1 MSLKKWAKRFGLALL
16 TLVLAVA
23 GLWAVSRLAGPTDAQ
38 EAALATMRDMPALN
52 GRNAF
57 PALWLIAY
65 DMPEAEHDDWLAED
79 LRRHAAGQP
88 PGAVSDAPEK
98 AHASA
103 AERRYADQLPSPE
116 EFELFCGSAP
126 GCLDRVGADRARY
139 ADLLRRHAALLDRV
153 EALSAYAGIRHAG
166 GDRILGTLIPPY
178 QAGKLP
184 ATRHALDFVEGRR
197 DRAFDGTCRAIATW
211 RRLGASSDSLISR
224 IIGTAYAAD
233 VYGRL
238 FVDMLARTPR
248 DVALP
253 PSCAQAFSVPV
264 AGELSLC
271 MAMQGELQFMQ
282 SAVRMA
288 DTNASRL
295 ERLTMFF
302 GLSTDMTEAERAEQL
317 VFHCGAEARRAI
329 AADVRI
335 ERKVP
340 EPGFLRFECVG
351 NPMGCVLANIAHGN
365 VDGYTDRIQ
374 DANAKLRLIA
384 ELLRMRADGVQ
395 PAEVAARLRAVQD
408 RVGSRLRAL
417 SLGEDGR
424 TLRMR
429 NYETWRGEF
438 TEIPLPPYL
447 QSASSGSVPSKGAA
461 SKPASP

>member
-1 MSLKKWAKRFGLALL
+1 MPLKKWAKRFGSAVLMLA
-16 TLVLAVA
+16 LAVA
-23 GLWAVSRLAGPTDAQ
+23 GLWTVSRLMGPTDAQ
-38 EAALATMRDMPALN
+38 EAALARMRDIPPLN

-57 PALWLIAY
+57 PALWLVAY

-88 PGAVSDAPEK
+88 PGGAYDAAEK

-103 AERRYADQLPSPE
+103 AERRYADRMPSPD
-116 EFELFCGSAP
+116 EFDLFCGSAP
-126 GCLDRVGADRARY
+126 GCLDRVGADRGRY

-166 GDRILGTLIPPY
+166 GENILGTLIPPY
-178 QAGKLP
+178 QAAKLP

-211 RRLGASSDSLISR
+211 RRLGADSDSLISR
-224 IIGTAYAAD
+224 IIGVAYAAD
-233 VYGRL
+233 LYGGL

-253 PSCAQAFSVPV
+253 ASCAQAFSAP
-264 AGELSLC
+264 ADGELSLC
-271 MAMQGELQFMQ
+271 MAMQGELKFMQ

-288 DTNASRL
+288 DANVSTS
-295 ERLTMFF
+295 ERLTMLF
-302 GLSTDMTEAERAEQL
+302 GLSADMTEAERAEQL
-317 VFHCGAEARRAI
+317 AFHCSAEAQRAI
-329 AADVRI
+329 AADTRI
-335 ERKVP
+335 ERNVP

-351 NPMGCVLANIAHGN
+351 NPVGCMLANIAHGSL
-365 VDGYTDRIQ
+365 DGYGDRIQ
-374 DANAKLRLIA
+374 DGNAKLRLIA
-384 ELLRMRADGVQ
+384 ELLRMRADGTPPEQ
-395 PAEVAARLRAVQD
+395 VAVRLRTVQD

-429 NYETWRGEF
+429 NYETSRGEF

-447 QSASSGSVPSKGAA
+447 QSASSGSVPSKAAA
-461 SKPASP
+461 SKPVSP